1 MAAKAPVTL
10 YWIRISHPAQA
21 ARLMLERKGIPY
33 ETVELQPGTH
43 PLLLRLHGFGDT
55 TVPALKLDGR
65 RVQGS
70 REIARALEERQPEP
84 HLYPTDPERRRA
96 VEEAERWGEFVL
108 QPLPRRYF
116 RWALRRHRA
125 IRRRA
130 IEMAGM
136 PAPALVAVLY
146 RPVIGALARK
156 VGSTDE
162 SARADLAQL
171 PGLLDHVDALLAD
184 GVIGGEEPNAAD
196 YQIGTSVRILETF
209 EDFAPL
215 LAGRPAAEHAARI
228 LPRLPVRGRLASAA
242 LPEWR

>member
-1 MAAKAPVTL
+1 VPEAQVKL
-10 YWIRISHPAQA
+10 YWFSISHPAQA

-33 ETVELQPGTH
+33 ETVDLLPGIH
-43 PLLLRLHGFGDT
+43 PLLLRAHGFADT

-65 RVQGS
+65 RIQGS
-70 REIARALEERQPEP
+70 RQIAHALEEYQPEP

-96 VEEAERWGEFVL
+96 VEQAERWGEFVL

-116 RWALRRHRA
+116 RWALKKHRP

-130 IEMAGM
+130 IELIGM
-136 PAPALVAVLY
+136 PAPGLLAELN
-146 RPVIGALARK
+146 RPFIGALARK

-171 PGLLDHVDALLAD
+171 PIILDHVDALLAE
-184 GVIGGEEPNAAD
+184 GVIGGDEPNAAD
-196 YQIGTSVRILETF
+196 YQIGTSVRILESL

-215 LAGRPAAEHAARI
+215 VAGRPAAEHAARI
-228 LPRLPVRGRLASAA
+228 LPKLPVRGTLPSVAR
-242 LPEWR
+242 PEWR